1 MYVCYNCFS
10 DKELQA
16 FIKASKNNGNCS
28 VCDSTAIQ
36 ILNIEELLDFFQ
48 ELLANYELSHSG
60 ISIKNKIQGDW
71 SFFSSHDIGSQILNH
86 VLPRIK
92 GNINSALD
100 EVEYSEEIIQNYEYW
115 DTLKTEIKE
124 ENRFLTNIQF
134 LEEIGWDG
142 FFNTQ
147 FQLKSNT
154 TLYRA
159 RVHHESGMNAYELNR
174 MGCPPSKKAGGGR
187 ANPIGIP
194 FLYLSDNDKTVLYEV
209 RASYLDELSIGEFTL
224 KDGIDEIK
232 IVDFTE
238 DTFLFKPSHVNE
250 TIKSRLLRDRISKDL
265 SKPMRRYDTELEYIP
280 TQFICEYIKVITGA
294 EGIRFTS
301 SLHPEGK
308 NIVIFNQE
316 LMECK
321 KVTLMKITSLKL
333 ESDLM

>member
-1 MYVCYNCFS
+1 MFVCYNCFA

-16 FIKASKNNGNCS
+16 FIKASNNTGDCS
-28 VCDSTAIQ
+28 VCDSK
-36 ILNIEELLDFFQ
+36 NIEILDIDELLDFFQ
-48 ELLANYELSHSG
+48 ELVDNFELEDSG
-60 ISIKNKIQGDW
+60 TSIKNKIQGDW
-71 SFFSSHDIGSQILNH
+71 SFFSSHDIGSKILNQ

-92 GNINSALD
+92 GNINSAQD
-100 EVEYSEEIIQNYEYW
+100 EVVYSEEIIQNYKYW
-115 DTLKTEIKE
+115 ETLKNEIKE
-124 ENRFLTNIQF
+124 ENRFLTNTQF

-142 FFNTQ
+142 YFNTQ
-147 FQLKSNT
+147 FQLKSDT
-154 TLYRA
+154 TLFRA
-159 RVHHESGMNAYELNR
+159 RVHHESGMKAYEPNR
-174 MGCPPSKKAGGGR
+174 MGCPPSKKASGGR
-187 ANPIGIP
+187 ANPLGIP

-238 DTFLFKPSHVNE
+238 DTFLFQPSQVND
-250 TIKSRLLRDRISKDL
+250 TIKSRLLRNRISKDL

-280 TQFICEYIKVITGA
+280 TQFICEFIKVITGA
-294 EGIRFTS
+294 DGIRFTS

-308 NIVIFNQE
+308 NIVVFEQE

-333 ESDLM
+333 ESHIM